1 MPAANINLLPVDLS
15 AKSGIAKLAA
25 LLKRT
30 SFFMLA
36 TFLVLG
42 FLAGAFIIFFSIQLD
57 STNKTNQNLS
67 AQISTLEVTEQKTV
81 LIKDRLQK
89 VKSLGTQKDVLSGVD
104 AVNTI
109 TETLPSGVSLAEV
122 NLDTSGTVQFSF
134 NVTDSSTLVS
144 FLANLVSQTDFKN
157 LSIKSFS
164 FTPVT
169 GYLVSFE
176 AVAK

>member
-15 AKSGIAKLAA
+15 AKSGVAKLAA
-25 LLKRT
+25 LLKRA

-42 FLAGAFIIFFSIQLD
+42 FLAGAFIIFFSLQLD
-57 STNKTNQNLS
+57 ATNKANQNLS

-89 VKSLGTQKDVLSGVD
+89 VKSLGSQKDILGGVE
-104 AVNTI
+104 AVEAI
-109 TETLPSGVSLAEV
+109 SSTLPPGVSLAEV
-122 NLDTSGTVQFSF
+122 NLDTGGIVQFSF
-134 NVTDSSTLVS
+134 TVTDSTTLVS
-144 FLANLVSQTDFKN
+144 FLAQLVSQSTFKN
-157 LSIKSFS
+157 LVIKSFS

-176 AVAK
+176 ATTK